1 MQEKPDRK
9 GIELLAKVFHDLVA
23 GKTDPHEQKIIGL
36 IHKAV
41 ERRFTDTDSN
51 VYKLAR
57 TALEMAER
65 ITALEDCV
73 DELVAQ
79 QGQEKELPEWVH

>member
-1 MQEKPDRK
+1 MKYDKTGVQ
-9 GIELLAKVFHDLVA
+9 LLARVFHDLVA
-23 GKTDPHEQKIIGL
+23 GKTDPHEQKILKL
-36 IHKAV
+36 IQQAV
-41 ERRFTDTDSN
+41 ERRLTDTDGN

-79 QGQEKELPEWVH
+79 QGQIKEVPEWVH